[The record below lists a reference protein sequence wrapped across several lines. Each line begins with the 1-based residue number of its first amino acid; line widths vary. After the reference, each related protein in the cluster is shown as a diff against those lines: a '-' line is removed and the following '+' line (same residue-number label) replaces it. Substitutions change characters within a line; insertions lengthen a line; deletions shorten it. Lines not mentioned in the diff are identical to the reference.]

1 MLLARLR
8 PRELHKRAQ
17 LPPQLSDLYR
27 TVRRTPAI
35 ATAPGVHEEA
45 MHMMCAGILRH
56 NWTATAAPTHK
67 LPCNAANSHSS

>member
-1 MLLARLR
+1 
-8 PRELHKRAQ
+8 
-17 LPPQLSDLYR
+17 
-27 TVRRTPAI
+27 VRRTPAI

>member
-8 PRELHKRAQ
+8 PRELQRAQ
-17 LPPQLSDLYR
+17 LPPQLSDLYC

-35 ATAPGVHEEA
+35 ATAPGVREEA

-56 NWTATAAPTHK
+56 NWKATAAPSHK